1 MNSFNKINGV
11 SVRAYKGD
19 AMTLLAFNLIPGL
32 RNNLAGFTIRYGLKG
47 SAEKYY
53 IYNRLTFPSSITTGA
68 PRNDEHS
75 TLFAPIQ
82 KFNWVHVPNTNV
94 NTQQA
99 VFGDY
104 IYEITPRYIQAKTLL
119 PLDTTLTVTVEINV
133 SPFDL
138 KNTKIGFTRGFVSS
152 VAYAK
157 RFNVNNNKVRP
168 DGSTLLFDIA
178 EIADHCTR
186 WDEATRHYDN
196 NVPYSYEEQH
206 KWLGWQARE
215 RILNFLDAIL
225 NNPSLQLKVLA
236 YDLDEPEI
244 CKRLLKLAKQGR
256 LKIILDNEGT
266 DVGDHGNPNSFE
278 GSFESEFNAVKTGN
292 SAIVRGCY
300 KGLAHCKVFIML
312 DASGAALQVLTG
324 STNFSTN
331 GLYINSNH
339 VLIFDNRNIASLYNT
354 LFENSF
360 STEKME
366 GLKGKLP
373 TLLDYDFSEPGMP
386 KMTVTFA
393 PHAEKDAKRIF
404 DRIKERITKS
414 GNTDLL
420 FAIMKD
426 RSKSSILD
434 AVKTQLKNNSVF
446 TYGITDTINKAAVD
460 YEVFLYKP
468 NNYNGIRVAGRGTAN
483 VLPPPFGTVAKIDG
497 YAIHHKFIVVNF
509 RGDDPVVYCGSS
521 NLAFGPE
528 QKNGDNLLE
537 IHDDDVVTAFAI
549 EALRLVDHFHWRN
562 LEVDPNRPMYLDDLQ
577 TSAKIWYKNWFN
589 PSDLRSRQRELYI
602 K

>member
-1 MNSFNKINGV
+1 MNTFNKINGV

-19 AMTLLAFNLIPGL
+19 AMTLLAFDLIPSL
-32 RNNLAGFTIRYGLKG
+32 RENLAGFTIRYGLKG
-47 SAEKYY
+47 STEKYY
-53 IYNRLTFPSSITTGA
+53 IYNRLTFPPGVTTAA
-68 PRNDEHS
+68 PPHEKNS
-75 TLFAPIQ
+75 TLYAPIQ

-104 IYEITPRYIQAKTLL
+104 VYEITPRYIANSTLT
-119 PLDTTLTVTVEINV
+119 PINTTLTVTIEINV

-138 KNTKIGFTRGFVSS
+138 KKTKVGFTRGFVSS

-168 DGSTLLFDIA
+168 DETTLLFDVTKK
-178 EIADHCTR
+178 ADTASR
-186 WDEATRHYDN
+186 WNDTTKHYE
-196 NVPYSYEEQH
+196 NVDYSFEEQH

-215 RILNFLDAIL
+215 RILAFLDTII
-225 NNPSLQLKVLA
+225 NNPLLRVKVLA

-244 CKRLLKLAKQGR
+244 CRRLLKLAQQGR
-256 LKIILDNEGT
+256 LKIILDDDGD
-266 DVGDHGNPNSFE
+266 DVGDHGNANSFE
-278 GSFESEFNAVKTGN
+278 GEFERQFNTIKTGN
-292 SAIVRGCY
+292 SAIVRGHY
-300 KGLAHCKVFIML
+300 KSLAHCKVFIML
-312 DASGAALQVLTG
+312 DATDTPIQVLTG

-331 GLYINSNH
+331 GIYINSNH
-339 VLIFDNRNIASLYNT
+339 VLVFDNTNIAALYNT

-360 STEKME
+360 STTKIEK
-366 GLKGKLP
+366 LKGKVP
-373 TLLDYDFSEPGMP
+373 TIADYDFSEPGMP

-393 PHAEKDAKRIF
+393 PHTEADAKRIF
-404 DRIKERITKS
+404 DRIKARITKT

-426 RSKSSILD
+426 RSASSILD

-446 TYGITDTINKAAVD
+446 TYGITDTINKAAAD

-509 RGDDPVVYCGSS
+509 RGEDPVVYCGSS

-528 QKNGDNLLE
+528 QRNGDNLLE

-562 LEVDPNRPMYLDDLQ
+562 YEINPDIPMYLDDLK
-577 TSAKIWYKNWFN
+577 TTAKIWYKNWFN
-589 PSDLRSRQRELYI
+589 SNDLRSKQRKLYI

>member
-1 MNSFNKINGV
+1 MNTFNKINGV

-19 AMTLLAFNLIPGL
+19 AMTLLAFDLIPSL
-32 RNNLAGFTIRYGLKG
+32 RDNIAGFTIRYGLKG
-47 SAEKYY
+47 SIERYY
-53 IYNRLTFPSSITTGA
+53 IYNRLTFPATITTNA
-68 PRNDEHS
+68 PANEKNS
-75 TLFAPIQ
+75 TLYAPIQ

-99 VFGDY
+99 VFGNY
-104 IYEITPRYIQAKTLL
+104 VYEITPRYLQGTTLL
-119 PLDTTLTVTVEINV
+119 PLDATLTVTIEINV
-133 SPFDL
+133 SPFDM
-138 KNTKIGFTRGFVSS
+138 KQTKVGFTRGFVSS

-168 DGSTLLFDIA
+168 DETTLLFDIT
-178 EIADHCTR
+178 EKADTASR
-186 WDEATRHYDN
+186 WNDTTRHYED
-196 NVPYSYEEQH
+196 VDYTFEEQH
-206 KWLGWQARE
+206 KWLGWQARQ
-215 RILNFLDAIL
+215 RILDFLDAIINDPNL
-225 NNPSLQLKVLA
+225 SLKVLA

-244 CKRLLKLAKQGR
+244 CKRFLTLAQEGR
-256 LKIILDNEGT
+256 LKIILDNDGT
-266 DVGDHGNPNSFE
+266 AVGDHGNPNSFE
-278 GSFESEFNAVKTGN
+278 GNFETEFNAVKTGN
-292 SAIVRGCY
+292 SAIVRGHY

-312 DASGAALQVLTG
+312 DAAGVPLRVLTG

-331 GLYINSNH
+331 GLYVNSNH
-339 VLIFDNRNIASLYNT
+339 VVIFDNTNIAGIYNT

-360 STEKME
+360 SEAKID
-366 GLKGKLP
+366 GLKGKEP
-373 TLLDYDFSEPGMP
+373 TVLDYDFNEPGMP

-393 PHAEKDAKRIF
+393 PHSKPDAQRIF
-404 DRIKERITKS
+404 DRIKDRITKA

-426 RSKSSILD
+426 RSASAILD
-434 AVKTQLKNNSVF
+434 AVKTQLKNPNIF
-446 TYGITDTINKAAVD
+446 TYGITDTISKDAVD

-509 RGDDPVVYCGSS
+509 RGTDPVVYCGSS
-521 NLAFGPE
+521 NLAFSPE
-528 QKNGDNLLE
+528 QKNGDNLIE
-537 IHDDDVVTAFAI
+537 IHDDDVVTAFAV

-562 LEVDPNRPMYLDDLQ
+562 FEVDPTKPMVLDDMQ
-577 TSAKIWYKNWFN
+577 TSAKIWYKSWFN
-589 PSDLRSRQRELYI
+589 PNDLKSRQRDLYI